1 MAMANNK
8 TLCFTCNKEKI
19 TYACEGCSKRFCLI
33 HLTEHQQILNEELN
47 HIINDYDQFKQRIN
61 EQKQNPQNHSLI
73 KQINQWETNSIEII
87 QQKAQECI
95 TNVIKSSQ
103 IFINDIEMKFNNLS
117 DQIKQIHKENEFNEI
132 NLIYLRNQL
141 IKITQELNNPSNM
154 SIRKNSQSFINDIS
168 IILLKNKK
176 SIQKTG
182 QSQLQQPSS
191 YDRIDSDED
200 SHNQRSK
207 KSNMISDNDD
217 DDNYKQRRFDP
228 VTRSSATLSKLRIN
242 FDDSDDENE
251 DSRHY
256 SYSKRDIAEYRNH
269 YPNARSNKNINDN
282 YDFYTN
288 QIRSH
293 PDGDF
298 IDNIHKNWFG
308 DHRKLEYHHG
318 YIEWLF
324 PLQEK
329 GLNISAEP
337 LQKHEIE
344 SISKDK
350 EALDR
355 LLESYKLMLDFYGF
369 KLVDVNIGE
378 IRRLSGDAY
387 KSRFHNLNSASH
399 NYLRITRILKCLG
412 EFKYEHLKFPFLAAI
427 LRESITENTLSN
439 CVRSCKDSWI
449 ETLRSPE
456 ERRAIRQYARELV
469 EYRNK
474 GMTPPKSHKAIRP

>member
-1 MAMANNK
+1 M
-8 TLCFTCNKEKI
+8 
-19 TYACEGCSKRFCLI
+19 G
-33 HLTEHQQILNEELN
+33 
-47 HIINDYDQFKQRIN
+47 D
-61 EQKQNPQNHSLI
+61 
-73 KQINQWETNSIEII
+73 TNSNENIGESIADTDNI
-87 QQKAQECI
+87 Q
-95 TNVIKSSQ
+95 
-103 IFINDIEMKFNNLS
+103 S
-117 DQIKQIHKENEFNEI
+117 DTIPGDNKQTEPVEPVQTEASKDSPMGMYCGCGSTKENDA
-132 NLIYLRNQL
+132 
-141 IKITQELNNPSNM
+141 
-154 SIRKNSQSFINDIS
+154 NDNDS
-168 IILLKNKK
+168 NKK

-191 YDRIDSDED
+191 NDRMDSDED
-200 SHNQRSK
+200 SHNKSSK
-207 KSNMISDNDD
+207 KSKTISDDDD
-217 DDNYKQRRFDP
+217 DDNNNRGGSGRH
-228 VTRSSATLSKLRIN
+228 TRSSATLSKLRIN

-269 YPNARSNKNINDN
+269 YPNARSNPKIHDN

-298 IDNIHKNWFG
+298 IDKIHKNWFG

-318 YIEWLF
+318 YIQWLF
-324 PLQEK
+324 PLQER

-344 SISKDK
+344 SISKDEK
-350 EALDR
+350 ALKR

-369 KLVDVNIGE
+369 KLVDENTGE
-378 IRRLSGDAY
+378 LRRLSGDSY
-387 KSRFHNLNSASH
+387 KSRFRNLDTSSH

-412 EFKYEHLKFPFLAAI
+412 EFKYEYLKFPFLAAI
-427 LRESITENTLSN
+427 LRESITENKLSN
-439 CVRSCKDSWI
+439 CLRSCKDYWI
-449 ETLRSPE
+449 ETLRSPD

-474 GMTPPKSHKAIRP
+474 GMTPPKTHKAHRPQSTSAAAEETENMSSAKGDDDDHME